1 MPENIRPAKGL
12 DGIFAVFLMVVGGF
26 LLLPV
31 VATLFFDG
39 VRRVTEWPAV
49 LYGCAALGLLLVWG
63 AQRVFARRTKTGAWV
78 DFYREGFVIGIQ
90 PILGPLR
97 IYDLKWADIEE
108 MRLVEAPR
116 GGDIL
121 AFRQSHGAAVRA
133 GLIQPTTRE
142 DAAKVLVRREIALPL
157 RLVSV
162 GIDDA
167 VARFHAS
174 ADGAGAKLVAQS
186 SFNVVVFVRKVWSV
200 TWP

>member
-1 MPENIRPAKGL
+1 MLETRAGRIVERQVL
-12 DGIFAVFLMVVGGF
+12 DGDEILAL
-26 LLLPV
+26 
-31 VATLFFDG
+31 D
-39 VRRVTEWPAV
+39 V
-49 LYGCAALGLLLVWG
+49 L
-63 AQRVFARRTKTGAWV
+63 
-78 DFYREGFVIGIQ
+78 
-90 PILGPLR
+90 
-97 IYDLKWADIEE
+97 DLW

>member
-1 MPENIRPAKGL
+1 VRVRIFLFANDFLPSFFGL
-12 DGIFAVFLMVVGGF
+12 FICGSRSQSF
-26 LLLPV
+26 
-31 VATLFFDG
+31 FFDL
-39 VRRVTEWPAV
+39 E
-49 LYGCAALGLLLVWG
+49 LL
-63 AQRVFARRTKTGAWV
+63 
-78 DFYREGFVIGIQ
+78 REGFVIGIQ
-90 PILGPLR
+90 PILGPPR
-97 IYDLKWADIEE
+97 TFDLKWADIEE